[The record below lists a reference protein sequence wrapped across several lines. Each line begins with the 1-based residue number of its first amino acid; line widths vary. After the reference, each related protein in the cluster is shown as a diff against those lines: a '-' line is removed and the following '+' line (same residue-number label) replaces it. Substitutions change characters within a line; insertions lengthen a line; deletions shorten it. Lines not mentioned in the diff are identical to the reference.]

1 MKPTFTAKPGL
12 LISKTLMPMMLF
24 PKAISDAKDNADQRD
39 HRNLTESRSATT
51 KLAPDNELIE
61 LEQFYISY

>member
-1 MKPTFTAKPGL
+1 
-12 LISKTLMPMMLF
+12 MMLF